1 MNKYKIVKHYDEIID
16 DNIFGNL
23 SNTKCNTDCFK
34 YCPYLRI
41 KRTKKTTTLNDL
53 TYEQLKE
60 DFKKNETKWINN
72 ANYKIFLEAFE
83 LIKPQY
89 ELKYDESI
97 LNHFNDLFNNIHQ
110 FENEIRL
117 KTQAGAGM
125 FFTYDKPLT
134 MMKKIIEFKLINI
147 QALYIFNYHYKQII
161 LNIFERIND
170 FKPNYKYSSIWIDA
184 FDKWLIY
191 DYYLN
196 WYIFF

>member
-1 MNKYKIVKHYDEIID
+1 MNKYSIIKYYDETID

-41 KRTKKTTTLNDL
+41 NRINKTTTLNAL
-53 TYEQLKE
+53 THEQLKE
-60 DFKKNETKWINN
+60 DFKRNEIKWINN
-72 ANYKIFLEAFE
+72 PNYKIFLEAFE
-83 LIKPQY
+83 LIEPEYK
-89 ELKYDESI
+89 LKYDESI
-97 LNHFNDLFNNIHQ
+97 LSHLNNLLNNIHE

-161 LNIFERIND
+161 SNIYERIND
-170 FKPNYKYSSIWIDA
+170 FKPNYKYLSIWMDA
-184 FDKWLIY
+184 FNKWLSF
-191 DYYLN
+191 DFNLN
-196 WYIFF
+196 WYILF